1 MSTLARVERAPKIL
15 GNDWPAHRVEG
26 PMVPGSVLV
35 HAPSSAFQAPGG
47 GENQLVQTARQLERR
62 GLVVRPFNP
71 WLDRVEDSR
80 LLHLFGMSREGLELA
95 RVARARRVPVVLSPI
110 CWFEPA
116 ALRALASS
124 PLRGWLDVSKLAA
137 RRFLPGLPDWRR
149 ELLAISD
156 AILPNSKAEADQV
169 TRLFGV
175 DRSRIQIVPN
185 GVDARFAQSSP
196 RAFHEWAGVDDFV
209 LYVGRIE
216 PRKNVL
222 GLARC
227 LRAMGRRLVV
237 IGEAPHWA
245 RDYEQ
250 TCRREAGE
258 LATWLP
264 RIGHDDP
271 RLASAYA
278 AARVVALVSWFE
290 TPGLAALEGAM
301 AGRPVVV
308 TPYGS
313 APEYFGGLV
322 RYARPDR
329 PSEIAGAIDEA
340 WDAGPQPGLA
350 RQIGGRFSWSV
361 VARLTAEA
369 YDQVGA

>member
-1 MSTLARVERAPKIL
+1 VSALARVERSPVAS
-15 GNDWPAHRVEG
+15 GRAWPSGRIEG

-35 HAPSSAFQAPGG
+35 HAPSAAFQAPGG
-47 GENQLVQTARQLERR
+47 GENQLVQTAGQLERR
-62 GLVVRPFNP
+62 GVAVRPFNP
-71 WLDRVEDSR
+71 WLDRVENAR
-80 LLHLFGMSREGLELA
+80 LLHLFGMSREGLDLA
-95 RVARARRVPVVLSPI
+95 RVARARRIPVVLSPI

-116 ALRALASS
+116 ALRALAPS

-156 AILPNSKAEADQV
+156 RILPNSKAEADQLA
-169 TRLFGV
+169 RLFGV
-175 DRSRIQIVPN
+175 DRGKIRVVPN
-185 GVDARFAQSSP
+185 GVDARFSEADP
-196 RAFHEWAGVDDFV
+196 RAFYEWTGVDNFI

-227 LRAMGRRLVV
+227 VREMGRKLVV
-237 IGEAPHWA
+237 IGEAPHNSG
-245 RDYEQ
+245 DYERA
-250 TCRREAGE
+250 CRREAGE

-308 TPYGS
+308 TPYGC

-322 RYARPDR
+322 RYARPGR
-329 PSEIAGAIDEA
+329 PSEIARAIDEA

-350 RQIGGRFSWSV
+350 RQIGGRYSWSV

-369 YDQVGA
+369 YDQVCA